1 MNAKLLIASVAI
13 VALAV
18 GGASANTHKK
28 HSASTSGAYAAPAQP
43 IPYAQF
49 DTYMSASPDERRAI
63 LASADTTDMAA
74 TGSPADVSATEP
86 SSDSM
91 ESPASESAM
100 PAPPPR
106 DLTRLRHNYGQSP
119 STIPGTVS
127 PPLVGAAATAPNGNS
142 EEIPPR

>member
-1 MNAKLLIASVAI
+1 MNAKLLIAGVAI

-28 HSASTSGAYAAPAQP
+28 HSAATSGAYAAPAQP
-43 IPYAQF
+43 IPYAQL
-49 DTYMSASPDERRAI
+49 DAYMSASPQERRAI
-63 LASADTTDMAA
+63 LASADTVDMAA

-86 SSDSM
+86 GSDSM
-91 ESPASESAM
+91 ESPASEPAM
-100 PAPPPR
+100 PPPPR

-127 PPLVGAAATAPNGNS
+127 PPVAGAAATAPNGNS
-142 EEIPPR
+142 GDIPPR